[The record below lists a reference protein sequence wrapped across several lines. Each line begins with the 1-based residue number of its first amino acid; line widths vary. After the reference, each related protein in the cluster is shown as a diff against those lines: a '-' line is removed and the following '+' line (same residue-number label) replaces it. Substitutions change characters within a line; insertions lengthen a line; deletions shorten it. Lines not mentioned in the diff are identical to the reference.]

1 MAAGGF
7 VAGDSRVQEYGGR
20 MTFSVVVTSLMAAS
34 CGLIFGYDSGVTGG
48 VTQMESFLSKFFPE
62 VQSRMKSPKRDA
74 YCKYDNQ
81 WLTAFTSSLFIAGTL
96 SSLVASR
103 VTRSVGRQAIM
114 LIGGVMFLA
123 GSIINAAAVNI
134 AMLIIGRILLGFGLG
149 FTLQVYMEAQKYN
162 IIAALGYFEAQYR
175 PSPFL
180 CILTISFFLPQ
191 AAPVYLSETAPAR
204 WRGAFTS
211 SYNTF
216 VVIGILSATIT
227 NYFTNRIPG
236 WGWRLSLG
244 LAAVPGVIIVVGAFF
259 IPDTPSSL
267 VLRGQ
272 PDRARAALQRIRGDG
287 TNIDAEFKD
296 IVRAVDEARRNNVGS
311 FRRLFSKQYR
321 HYLAVGLAIPIFFEF
336 TGMIVIAVFSP
347 VLFRT
352 VGFNSQKAILG
363 SVINSMTNLVAT
375 VLSTFVM
382 DRTGRRFLLIVGG
395 IGMMFCE
402 VAISWVMA
410 GHLGKHQ
417 GVTMPH
423 GYATAV
429 LVLICLCT
437 FSFGVSWAPLRWVVP
452 SEIYPVE
459 IRSAGQA
466 MSISVALCLSF
477 VELQVFIALLC
488 GMKYGVFLFYAGWLL
503 TMTIFVAA
511 FLPETKGVP
520 LEAMQSV
527 WTGHW
532 YWRRFVKQDA
542 NHESQITSV
551 SAN

>member
-1 MAAGGF
+1 MAGGAF
-7 VAGDSRVQEYGGR
+7 VADGGRAQEYGGR

-103 VTRSVGRQAIM
+103 VTRRVGRQAIM

-149 FTLQVYMEAQKYN
+149 FTLQ
-162 IIAALGYFEAQYR
+162 
-175 PSPFL
+175 
-180 CILTISFFLPQ
+180 
-191 AAPVYLSETAPAR
+191 
-204 WRGAFTS
+204 
-211 SYNTF
+211 
-216 VVIGILSATIT
+216 
-227 NYFTNRIPG
+227 
-236 WGWRLSLG
+236 
-244 LAAVPGVIIVVGAFF
+244 
-259 IPDTPSSL
+259 
-267 VLRGQ
+267 
-272 PDRARAALQRIRGDG
+272 
-287 TNIDAEFKD
+287 
-296 IVRAVDEARRNNVGS
+296 
-311 FRRLFSKQYR
+311 
-321 HYLAVGLAIPIFFEF
+321 
-336 TGMIVIAVFSP
+336 
-347 VLFRT
+347 
-352 VGFNSQKAILG
+352 
-363 SVINSMTNLVAT
+363 
-375 VLSTFVM
+375 
-382 DRTGRRFLLIVGG
+382 
-395 IGMMFCE
+395 

-488 GMKYGVFLFYAGWLL
+488 AMKYGVFLFYAGWLL

-532 YWRRFVKQDA
+532 YWRRFVKDA
-542 NHESQITSV
+542 NHESQITGV
-551 SAN
+551 STN